1 MVNIGKYNRLKVV
14 KKVDFGAY
22 LDGGNGVE
30 ILLPEKY
37 VEPTV
42 EIGDELDVFIY
53 TDSEDRLIATTET
66 PFAKVGEFAFLQV
79 SQVNEVGAFLD
90 WGISGK
96 DLLVPF
102 SEQKTRMMRGG
113 IYPVYVYLDVT
124 SKRVVASTK
133 LDKFLGNTIPKYK
146 RGDNVKALVLRHE
159 EPGYRV
165 IVDNLFKGII
175 YDSDLYSEIELG
187 ETIDAHV
194 KQVREDGK
202 IDLSP
207 GPDAASRVR
216 VLAEKIYYLAEAGNG
231 TMPLSDAST
240 PEEITSLLQCS
251 KKDFKKAVG
260 FLLKNGIVSQSDG
273 RLNVIAKWSDKIH
286 NKYKAD
292 GKS

>member
-1 MVNIGKYNRLKVV
+1 MVNIGQYNRLKVV
-14 KKVDFGAY
+14 KRVDFGAY

-37 VEPTV
+37 VDPTV
-42 EIGDELDVFIY
+42 KIGDELDVFIY
-53 TDSEDRLIATTET
+53 TDSEDRLIATTER

-113 IYPVYVYLDVT
+113 IYPVYVYLDMAT
-124 SKRVVASTK
+124 KRVAASTK

-159 EPGYRV
+159 DPGYRV

-194 KQVREDGK
+194 KQVRDDGK

-216 VLAEKIYYLAEAGNG
+216 VLAEKIYYLAEAANG
-231 TMPLSDAST
+231 IMPLSDAST
-240 PEEITSLLQCS
+240 PEEIKSMLQCS

-273 RLNVIAKWSDKIH
+273 RLNVIAKWSDKITE
-286 NKYKAD
+286 
-292 GKS
+292 

>member
-1 MVNIGKYNRLKVV
+1 MVNIGQYNRLKVV
-14 KKVDFGAY
+14 KRVDFGAY

-37 VEPTV
+37 VDPAV
-42 EIGDELDVFIY
+42 QIGDELDVFVY
-53 TDSEDRLIATTET
+53 TDSEDRLIATTER

-79 SQVNEVGAFLD
+79 SQVNEVGTFLD

-102 SEQKTRMMRGG
+102 SEQKSRMMRGG
-113 IYPVYVYLDVT
+113 IYPVYVYLDMAT
-124 SKRVVASTK
+124 KRVAASTK

-159 EPGYRV
+159 DPGYRV

-194 KQVREDGK
+194 KQVRDDGK

-207 GPDAASRVR
+207 GPDAASRVK
-216 VLAEKIYYLAEAGNG
+216 VLAEKIYYLAEAANG
-231 TMPLSDAST
+231 IMPLSDAST
-240 PEEITSLLQCS
+240 PEEIKSLLRCS

-273 RLNVIAKWSDKIH
+273 RLNVIAKWSDKI
-286 NKYKAD
+286 AQ
-292 GKS
+292 

>member
-1 MVNIGKYNRLKVV
+1 
-14 KKVDFGAY
+14 
-22 LDGGNGVE
+22 E

-240 PEEITSLLQCS
+240 PEEIKSLLQCS

-273 RLNVIAKWSDKIH
+273 RLNVIAKWSDKI
-286 NKYKAD
+286 AQ
-292 GKS
+292 

>member
-1 MVNIGKYNRLKVV
+1 MVNIGQYNRLKVV
-14 KKVDFGAY
+14 KRVDFGAY

-42 EIGDELDVFIY
+42 QIGDELDVFIY
-53 TDSEDRLIATTET
+53 TDSEDRLIATTER

-102 SEQKTRMMRGG
+102 SEQKSRMMRGG
-113 IYPVYVYLDVT
+113 IYPVYVYLDMAT
-124 SKRVVASTK
+124 KRVAASTK

-146 RGDNVKALVLRHE
+146 RGDNVKALVIRHE
-159 EPGYRV
+159 DPGYRV

-194 KQVREDGK
+194 KQVRDDGK

-207 GPDAASRVR
+207 GPDAASRVK
-216 VLAEKIYYLAEAGNG
+216 VLAEKIYYLAEAANG
-231 TMPLSDAST
+231 IMPLSDAST
-240 PEEITSLLQCS
+240 PEEIKSLLQCS

-273 RLNVIAKWSDKIH
+273 RLNVIAKWSDKI
-286 NKYKAD
+286 AQ
-292 GKS
+292 

>member
-1 MVNIGKYNRLKVV
+1 MVNIGQYNRLKVV
-14 KKVDFGAY
+14 KRVDFGAY

-37 VEPTV
+37 VDPTV
-42 EIGDELDVFIY
+42 KIGDELDVFIY
-53 TDSEDRLIATTET
+53 TDSEDRLIATMER

-113 IYPVYVYLDVT
+113 IYPVYVYLDMAT
-124 SKRVVASTK
+124 KRVAASTK

-159 EPGYRV
+159 DPGYRV

-194 KQVREDGK
+194 KQVRDDGK

-216 VLAEKIYYLAEAGNG
+216 VLAEKIYYLAEAANG
-231 TMPLSDAST
+231 IMPLSDAST
-240 PEEITSLLQCS
+240 PEEIKSLLQCS

-273 RLNVIAKWSDKIH
+273 RLNVIAKWSDKITE
-286 NKYKAD
+286 
-292 GKS
+292 

>member
-240 PEEITSLLQCS
+240 PEEIKSLLQCS

-273 RLNVIAKWSDKIH
+273 RLNVIAKWSDKI
-286 NKYKAD
+286 AQ
-292 GKS
+292 

>member
-1 MVNIGKYNRLKVV
+1 MVNIGQYNRLKVV
-14 KKVDFGAY
+14 KRVDFGAY

-37 VEPTV
+37 VDPTV
-42 EIGDELDVFIY
+42 KIGDELDVFIY
-53 TDSEDRLIATTET
+53 TDSEDRLIATTER

-113 IYPVYVYLDVT
+113 IYPVYVYLDMAT
-124 SKRVVASTK
+124 KRVAASTK

-159 EPGYRV
+159 DPGYRV

-194 KQVREDGK
+194 KQVRDDGK

-216 VLAEKIYYLAEAGNG
+216 VLAEKIYYLAEAANG
-231 TMPLSDAST
+231 VMPLSDAST
-240 PEEITSLLQCS
+240 PEEIKSMLQCS

-273 RLNVIAKWSDKIH
+273 RLNVIAKWSDKITE
-286 NKYKAD
+286 
-292 GKS
+292 

>member
-1 MVNIGKYNRLKVV
+1 MVNIGQYNRLKVV

-42 EIGDELDVFIY
+42 QIGDELDVFIY
-53 TDSEDRLIATTET
+53 TDSEDRLIATTEH

-102 SEQKTRMMRGG
+102 SEQKSRMMRGG
-113 IYPVYVYLDVT
+113 IYPVYVYLDMAT
-124 SKRVVASTK
+124 KRVAASTK

-159 EPGYRV
+159 DPGYRV

-194 KQVREDGK
+194 KQVRDDGK

-207 GPDAASRVR
+207 GPDAASRVK

-231 TMPLSDAST
+231 KMPLSDAST
-240 PEEITSLLQCS
+240 PEEIKSLLQCS

-260 FLLKNGIVSQSDG
+260 FLLKNGIVSQSEG
-273 RLNVIAKWSDKIH
+273 QLNVIAKWSDKI
-286 NKYKAD
+286 
-292 GKS
+292 GQ

>member
-216 VLAEKIYYLAEAGNG
+216 VLAEKIYYLAEASNG

-240 PEEITSLLQCS
+240 PEEIKSLLQCS

-273 RLNVIAKWSDKIH
+273 RLNVIAKWSDKI
-286 NKYKAD
+286 AQ
-292 GKS
+292 

>member
-1 MVNIGKYNRLKVV
+1 MVNIGRYNRLKVV
-14 KKVDFGAY
+14 KRVDFGAY

-37 VEPTV
+37 VEPSV
-42 EIGDELDVFIY
+42 QIGDELDVFVY
-53 TDSEDRLIATTET
+53 TDSEDRLIATTEK

-113 IYPVYVYLDVT
+113 IYPVYVYLDMA
-124 SKRVVASTK
+124 SKRVAASTK

-146 RGDNVKALVLRHE
+146 RGDNVRALVLRHE

-175 YDSDLYSEIELG
+175 YDSDIYNEIEVG

-194 KQVREDGK
+194 KQVRDDGK

-207 GPDAASRVR
+207 GRDVASRAKT
-216 VLAEKIYYLAEAGNG
+216 LAQKIYYLAEAGNG
-231 TMPLSDAST
+231 VMPLSDSST
-240 PEEITSLLQCS
+240 PEEIKSLLQCS
-251 KKDFKKAVG
+251 KKDFKRAVG
-260 FLLKNGIVSQSDG
+260 FLLKRGIVSQASG
-273 RLNVIAKWSDKIH
+273 RLEVVAQWNDKIEQ
-286 NKYKAD
+286 
-292 GKS
+292 

>member
-1 MVNIGKYNRLKVV
+1 MVNIGQYNRLKVV
-14 KKVDFGAY
+14 KRVDFGAY

-37 VEPTV
+37 VDPTV
-42 EIGDELDVFIY
+42 KIGDELDVFIY
-53 TDSEDRLIATTET
+53 TDSEDRLIATTER

-113 IYPVYVYLDVT
+113 IYPVYVYLDMAT
-124 SKRVVASTK
+124 KRVAASTK

-159 EPGYRV
+159 DPGYRV

-175 YDSDLYSEIELG
+175 YDSDLYTEIELG

-194 KQVREDGK
+194 KQVRDDGK

-216 VLAEKIYYLAEAGNG
+216 VLAEKIYYLAEAANG
-231 TMPLSDAST
+231 IMPLSDAST
-240 PEEITSLLQCS
+240 PEEIKSMLQCS

-273 RLNVIAKWSDKIH
+273 RLNVIAKWSDKITE
-286 NKYKAD
+286 
-292 GKS
+292 